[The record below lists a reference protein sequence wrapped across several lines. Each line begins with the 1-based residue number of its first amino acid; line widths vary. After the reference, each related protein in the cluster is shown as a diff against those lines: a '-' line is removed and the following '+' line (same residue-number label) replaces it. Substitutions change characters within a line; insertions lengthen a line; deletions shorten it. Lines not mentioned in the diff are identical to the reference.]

1 MQLACTRAEDVF
13 LVVVLVSVEHVLPV
27 DDPLPYGHGDALA
40 ALGGVGDAGVALA
53 LEVGFDDALKKKI
66 QTLATWIRRWTL

>member
-1 MQLACTRAEDVF
+1 MKTSDADFTRAEDVF

-53 LEVGFDDALKKKI
+53 LEVGFDDALKNSS
-66 QTLATWIRRWTL
+66 LATYI